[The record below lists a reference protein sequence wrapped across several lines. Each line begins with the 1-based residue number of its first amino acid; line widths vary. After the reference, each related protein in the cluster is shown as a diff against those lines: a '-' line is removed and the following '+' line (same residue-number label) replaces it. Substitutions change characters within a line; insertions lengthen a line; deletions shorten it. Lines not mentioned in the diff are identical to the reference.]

1 MTYIALIGLAL
12 LGPIFGEE
20 KQAVKVQGKDII
32 FAIDVSASMNAQ
44 DILPSRIEKIKYEL
58 QLLLTN
64 PLQARMGL
72 VTFASEALSSCP
84 LTKDYN
90 LLQNIFI
97 PALSTKQMYGQ
108 STQIKNALE
117 MSVKSVLRE
126 KEDRI
131 HKRAKVIVLF
141 TDGEDFGD
149 DYNEVLQQIRRKG
162 IHLIVVGLGSEEGS
176 PIPTGAGY
184 KKDEKGKVIL
194 SKLNRKA
201 LMQLA
206 QTAGGKYFEIS
217 KQGGISRNDM
227 EKVRSNLEE
236 IQGTLEDKREVSLDS
251 NKYFYPL
258 LIALLMI
265 CIDTL
270 ITTRIIKLTYR

>member
-1 MTYIALIGLAL
+1 
-12 LGPIFGEE
+12 
-20 KQAVKVQGKDII
+20 
-32 FAIDVSASMNAQ
+32 
-44 DILPSRIEKIKYEL
+44 
-58 QLLLTN
+58 
-64 PLQARMGL
+64 
-72 VTFASEALSSCP
+72 
-84 LTKDYN
+84 
-90 LLQNIFI
+90 
-97 PALSTKQMYGQ
+97 
-108 STQIKNALE
+108 
-117 MSVKSVLRE
+117 
-126 KEDRI
+126 
-131 HKRAKVIVLF
+131 VIVLF

-162 IHLIVVGLGSEEGS
+162 IHLIVIGLGSEEGS
-176 PIPTGAGY
+176 PIPTEAGY

-217 KQGGISRNDM
+217 RQGGISRNDM

>member
-1 MTYIALIGLAL
+1 MTYIALIGVAL

-126 KEDRI
+126 K
-131 HKRAKVIVLF
+131 
-141 TDGEDFGD
+141 
-149 DYNEVLQQIRRKG
+149 
-162 IHLIVVGLGSEEGS
+162 
-176 PIPTGAGY
+176 
-184 KKDEKGKVIL
+184 
-194 SKLNRKA
+194 
-201 LMQLA
+201 
-206 QTAGGKYFEIS
+206 
-217 KQGGISRNDM
+217 
-227 EKVRSNLEE
+227 
-236 IQGTLEDKREVSLDS
+236 
-251 NKYFYPL
+251 
-258 LIALLMI
+258 
-265 CIDTL
+265 
-270 ITTRIIKLTYR
+270 